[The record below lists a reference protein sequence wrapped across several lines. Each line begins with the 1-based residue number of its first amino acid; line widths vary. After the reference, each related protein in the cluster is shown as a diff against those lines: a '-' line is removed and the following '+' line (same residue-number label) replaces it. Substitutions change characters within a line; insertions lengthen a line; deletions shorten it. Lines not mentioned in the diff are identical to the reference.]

1 MSTTSDPEN
10 TSRPDKRQQDRHP
23 TKTVKEEAEVT
34 FYSRSIIAFGQ
45 FCNKVFDNVLSGA
58 PMGMSLE
65 LIREQFGA
73 SAVVLTVENRDKPS
87 DGNSYIAMA
96 HNGAG
101 SEGMD
106 ETGFIVMAGSTRSRD
121 VAELLENCH
130 RTSAT
135 DFGVEGNTCYKLAI
149 VRPLAHA
156 PFDQEEKSVCE
167 ILVSHLARG
176 LEMASRMGAT
186 EIERTLYS
194 DVVDRLSVG
203 IVILDRAGKVVRT
216 SSTADDILIEGSSLR
231 VKGGRL
237 YARCSNED
245 RALQSAIK
253 AALQDGGN
261 PGASDVR
268 GLSLTKQS
276 GSKNLG
282 LIVRPI
288 SASSHRGPSAQSAVV
303 VFLRDSEAVP
313 AIEGD
318 LVRQLFDLTPAEAAV
333 ARRLTVGLSLDEAA
347 NSLEISRNTARAH
360 LRSIFSKSGITRQ
373 TELVRLVLNSVVLL
387 GERPRQAV

>member
-1 MSTTSDPEN
+1 M
-10 TSRPDKRQQDRHP
+10 
-23 TKTVKEEAEVT
+23 KT
-34 FYSRSIIAFGQ
+34 
-45 FCNKVFDNVLSGA
+45 
-58 PMGMSLE
+58 SLE

-73 SAVVLTVENRDKPS
+73 CAVVLTIEKRNRPN
-87 DGNSYIAMA
+87 DGSSYVAMA
-96 HNGAG
+96 RPPLG
-101 SEGMD
+101 SEAED
-106 ETGFIVMAGSTRSRD
+106 EPGHIVMAESMNSHEMS
-121 VAELLENCH
+121 ELFESCH
-130 RTSAT
+130 HASAT
-135 DFGVEGNTCYKLAI
+135 DFGTERNTCYRLVI
-149 VRPLAHA
+149 FRSLSHA
-156 PFDQEEKSVCE
+156 PFDNEEKSVCE
-167 ILVSHLARG
+167 LLVSHLARG
-176 LEMASRMGAT
+176 LEMASRIGAT

-203 IVILDRAGKVVRT
+203 VVILDRAGKVVRI
-216 SSTADDILIEGSSLR
+216 SSTADEILTEGSSLR
-231 VKGGRL
+231 IQGGHL

-245 RALQSAIK
+245 RELQSAIK
-253 AALQDGGN
+253 AALQDSRKS
-261 PGASDVR
+261 GASAAVR

-288 SASSHRGPSAQSAVV
+288 NVQDHRSLSASSAVA

-313 AIEGD
+313 DIEGE

-347 NSLEISRNTARAH
+347 NSLDISRNTARAH

-387 GERPRQAV
+387 GERPRQAI